1 MRVPAPVGSAPAG
14 LRLYALS
21 GQVVWE
27 QTLPSGALEVQADL
41 GALPPGVYFMRYE
54 REDGAPLGV
63 KVVKI

>member
-1 MRVPAPVGSAPAG
+1 